1 MKLSETRQQL
11 VQSIIESLEQG
22 VKPWQRGWS
31 NCPNSLGLAKSLST
45 GKAYRGMNQW
55 ILQAAATKFGFS
67 SCWFGTFNQIV
78 NHHHLARIKKGSKS
92 VKVILYKP
100 MKREKV
106 DSHGKVIDDTFM
118 MMKTFNV
125 FNVEQTTLENYQAGF
140 AQSNQPAFDRFEK
153 ADQLFKNSGLDVRH
167 GGNRAFYSPKD
178 DYIQIPFESQ
188 FESQEHY
195 YGTLIH
201 ECGHAVEK
209 IVGLDR
215 SKLEDPYPFCEAVV
229 EMASCM
235 VLSELGIEQVNLE
248 NSSAYIGSWLRCM
261 KKSPKFL
268 FSASSWASKI
278 ADHLL
283 QFSPDKAV
291 AEQASEVIPF

>member
-11 VQSIIESLEQG
+11 VQSIIESLENG
-22 VKPWQRGWS
+22 VSPWQRGWS
-31 NCPNSLGLAKSLST
+31 PDSNGLGMAKSLST
-45 GKAYRGMNQW
+45 SNPYKGANQW
-55 ILQAAATKFGFS
+55 ILQASAMKLGYS
-67 SCWFGTFNQIV
+67 SCWFGTFNQV
-78 NHHHLARIKKGSKS
+78 KHLGGSVKKGSKS
-92 VKVILYKP
+92 IQVCLYKP
-100 MKREKV
+100 LKRERIDNK
-106 DSHGKVIDDTFM
+106 GKLVDDTFM

-125 FNVEQTTLENYQAGF
+125 FNAEQTTLENYRVGF
-140 AQSNQPAFDRFEK
+140 AQDMEPAFDRFEK
-153 ADQLFKNSGLDVRH
+153 ADQLFKNSGLDIRR
-167 GGNRAFYSPKD
+167 GGNKAFYSPKGD
-178 DYIQIPFESQ
+178 FIQIPFESQ

-195 YGTLIH
+195 YGSLIH

-215 SKLEDPYPFCEAVV
+215 SKLDQPYAFCEAVV

-235 VLSELGIEQVNLE
+235 VLSELGIEQVDLE

-268 FSASSWASKI
+268 FAASRWASKI

-283 QFSPDKAV
+283 QFAPDNSTSKPSV
-291 AEQASEVIPF
+291 EEIPF